1 MATMAPMALVDNV
14 SELLFFDAST
24 DAVGVAEVWVTDEWL
39 PGWEMVGMDDVA
51 CFFSSEVL
59 VGLDD
64 DDDSAL
70 ELVGFGSA
78 ELLGFASAELDC
90 WGNPKVCD
98 APLANGGSETTASD
112 FSASTVNK

>member
-1 MATMAPMALVDNV
+1 
-14 SELLFFDAST
+14 
-24 DAVGVAEVWVTDEWL
+24 
-39 PGWEMVGMDDVA
+39 MVGMDDVA

-90 WGNPKVCD
+90 
-98 APLANGGSETTASD
+98 
-112 FSASTVNK
+112 